1 MKERGSWKIK
11 STEEK
16 YDNPWIKVTE
26 HQVVNPGGGE
36 GIYGEI
42 HFKNIAI
49 GIIPLDEEYN
59 TWIVGQHRFPLDSY
73 SWEIIE
79 GGGKMG
85 VDPIES
91 AKRELA
97 EEAGIIAEHY
107 ELIQKMHLSNSV
119 SDEFGLIYIAKGLT
133 FQESAPDIDEDLK
146 IKKLPFNQLYRSVM
160 NGDMTD
166 SLTVAGVLKAK
177 ILIDQGAI

>member
-1 MKERGSWKIK
+1 M
-11 STEEK
+11 
-16 YDNPWIKVTE
+16 TE
-26 HQVVNPGGGE
+26 HSVINPGNAE
-36 GIYGEI
+36 GIYCEI

-59 TWIVGQHRFPLDSY
+59 TWIVGQHRFPIDLY

-79 GGGKMG
+79 GGGQIG

-97 EEAGIIAEHY
+97 EEAGIVAENY
-107 ELIQKMHLSNSV
+107 ELILRMHLSNSV
-119 SDEFGLIYIAKGLT
+119 SDEYGLIYIAKGLS
-133 FQESAPDIDEDLK
+133 FQESSPEIDEELV
-146 IKKLPFNQLYRSVM
+146 IKKVPFNQLYQAVM

-166 SLTVAGVLKAK
+166 SLTVAGVLKTK
-177 ILIDQGAI
+177 ILIDQGVI